1 MFLSVQSAF
10 KPTSDDIQTRISTA
24 ADGME
29 GLGDSNEAQFS
40 PDGRFVVFESDANN
54 LVAGDNNGQRDIFL
68 KDLSTGA
75 IIRLSTTAG
84 GAQADSNS
92 LNVQFSPDG
101 GFVVFTSYATN
112 LITGDTNNATDIFL
126 KDLTTGAVT
135 RLSTTANG
143 TQANG
148 NSSDAQLSQDGH
160 LMVFSSTAANL
171 GGSGSFFP
179 NIFLKDLTTG
189 AVTLVTSA
197 ADGTQANGLNSD
209 ARFSPDGHSAVFESS
224 ANNLVTG
231 DANNQI
237 DIFLKDLSTGAV
249 TLVTNTADG
258 TQGNG
263 RSYDARF
270 SADGHFVMF
279 TSAATNLVAG
289 DTNGASDIF
298 LKDLNTKAVIR
309 LSTAADG
316 TQANGRSYDA
326 RFSADGH
333 FVVFTSEASNLVAD
347 DTNGVSDVF
356 LKDLTTGAITR
367 LSTAANGAQTDFDS
381 YTPLFSPDGHSVVFE
396 SDATNLV
403 AGDGNNRTDLFLV
416 NLFYKANAAAI
427 LEGRFIET
435 TLGVGSASS
444 VNIAWG
450 DGTST
455 TETPVADKVSLH
467 HAFAATG
474 TKDAVVT
481 LIEGALTWNVAHT
494 LDLASGTM
502 VRNTGIADTLSG
514 GAGSDT
520 LTGDAFSNILNG
532 NAGND
537 RLDGGFGADVMNG
550 GAGDDT
556 YVTDGA
562 DMIVEVAGGGI
573 DTVVTG
579 LSFSLAALTEVENLT
594 AADGSTGVM
603 LTGNAL
609 ANTLTGNAG
618 ANGLDGGAGADVLT
632 GGAGDDTYV
641 TDGADIIVE
650 AIGGGT
656 DTIVSRLNFSLTALT
671 QVENLTAADGTARLA
686 LTGNGLANA
695 LTGNAGVNRLSGG
708 AGNDRLTGG
717 LGQDSLAGGAGRD
730 VFVFDDRDTSASKSK
745 ADYILDFSRRQSDR
759 IDLSAIDANTRKRGD
774 QKFSFIGDEKSFSK
788 AGEMRFEKTKST
800 TYIYLNT
807 DNDRSAEAVIK
818 IKGALDLQKGWFVL

>member
-1 MFLSVQSAF
+1 MFLSVLSVFQ
-10 KPTSDDIQTRISTA
+10 PTSDDIQTRISTA

-54 LVAGDNNGQRDIFL
+54 LVAGD
-68 KDLSTGA
+68 
-75 IIRLSTTAG
+75 
-84 GAQADSNS
+84 
-92 LNVQFSPDG
+92 
-101 GFVVFTSYATN
+101 
-112 LITGDTNNATDIFL
+112 TNNATDVFL

-258 TQGNG
+258 TQG
-263 RSYDARF
+263 
-270 SADGHFVMF
+270 
-279 TSAATNLVAG
+279 
-289 DTNGASDIF
+289 
-298 LKDLNTKAVIR
+298 
-309 LSTAADG
+309 
-316 TQANGRSYDA
+316 NGRSYDA

-537 RLDGGFGADVMNG
+537 RLDSGFGADVMNG

-562 DMIVEVAGGGI
+562 DMIVEAAGGGI

>member
-1 MFLSVQSAF
+1 MFLSVLSVSR
-10 KPTSDDIQTRISTA
+10 PTSDDIQTRISTA
-24 ADGME
+24 ADGTE

-54 LVAGDNNGQRDIFL
+54 LVAGDTNNATDVFL

-84 GAQADSNS
+84 GAQANGGNS
-92 LNVQFSPDG
+92 TAHFSSDG
-101 GFVVFTSYATN
+101 RFVVFTSAATN
-112 LITGDTNNATDIFL
+112 LVAGDTNNFDDIFL

-135 RLSTTANG
+135 LLSTTANG
-143 TQANG
+143 TQTNG
-148 NSSDAQLSQDGH
+148 NSSNAQLSQDGH
-160 LMVFSSTAANL
+160 LMVFSSVATNL
-171 GGSGSFFP
+171 GSSSILFSD
-179 NIFLKDLTTG
+179 IFLKDLITG
-189 AVTLVTSA
+189 AVTVVTNA
-197 ADGTQANGLNSD
+197 ADGTRANGLSSH
-209 ARFSPDGHSAVFESS
+209 ARFSPDGHSVVFESS

-237 DIFLKDLSTGAV
+237 DIFLKDLDTGAV

-263 RSYDARF
+263 RSSDARL
-270 SADGHFVMF
+270 SADGHFVTF
-279 TSAATNLVAG
+279 TSVATNLVAG
-289 DTNGASDIF
+289 DTNDASDIF
-298 LKDLNTKAVIR
+298 LKDLNTGSVTR

-326 RFSADGH
+326 RFSADGR

-381 YTPLFSPDGHSVVFE
+381 YTPLFSPDGRSVVFE

-467 HAFAATG
+467 RAYASTG
-474 TKDAVVT
+474 AKDAVVT

-502 VRNTGIADTLSG
+502 VRNTALADTLSG
-514 GAGSDT
+514 SAGNDV
-520 LTGDAFSNILNG
+520 LTGDAFRNILNG

-537 RLDGGFGADVMNG
+537 RLDGGSGADVMNG

-556 YVTDGA
+556 FVTDGS
-562 DMIVEVAGGGI
+562 DTIVEAAGDGI

-594 AADGSTGVM
+594 AADGCVGVM

-609 ANTLTGNAG
+609 ANMLSGNAG
-618 ANGLDGGAGADVLT
+618 ANRLDGGAGADVMN
-632 GGAGDDTYV
+632 GGSGDDTYV
-641 TDGADIIVE
+641 TDGADMIVE
-650 AIGGGT
+650 TVGGGT
-656 DTIVSRLNFSLTALT
+656 DTVLTSGSFSLAALA
-671 QVENLTAADGTARLA
+671 QVENLTAADGTVRLA
-686 LTGNGLANA
+686 LTGNNLANV
-695 LTGNAGVNRLSGG
+695 LTGNAGVNKLSGG

-717 LGQDSLAGGAGRD
+717 LGQDSLTGGAGRD
-730 VFVFDDRDTSASKSK
+730 VFVFDDRDTSASKSR
-745 ADYILDFSRRQSDR
+745 ADYILDFSHRQGDR
-759 IDLSAIDANTRKRGD
+759 IDLRAIDANTRKRGD
-774 QKFSFIGDEKSFSK
+774 QNFSFIGTKAFSK
-788 AGEMRFEKTKST
+788 AGEVRIEKTKSV
-800 TYIYLNT
+800 TYVSLNT
-807 DNDRSAEAVIK
+807 DSDKAAEAVIK

>member
-10 KPTSDDIQTRISTA
+10 KPTSDDVQTRISTA

-237 DIFLKDLSTGAV
+237 DIFLKDLTTGAV

-258 TQGNG
+258 TQG
-263 RSYDARF
+263 
-270 SADGHFVMF
+270 
-279 TSAATNLVAG
+279 
-289 DTNGASDIF
+289 
-298 LKDLNTKAVIR
+298 
-309 LSTAADG
+309 
-316 TQANGRSYDA
+316 NGRSYDA

-381 YTPLFSPDGHSVVFE
+381 YTPLFSPDGRSVVFE

-435 TLGVGSASS
+435 TLGVGSASR

-455 TETPVADKVSLH
+455 TETPVAGKVSLH
-467 HAFAATG
+467 HAYASTG
-474 TKDAVVT
+474 AKDAVVT

-494 LDLASGTM
+494 LDLASGTI

-562 DMIVEVAGGGI
+562 DMIVEAAGGGI

-609 ANTLTGNAG
+609 ANMLTGNAG
-618 ANGLDGGAGADVLT
+618 ANRLDGGAGADVMN
-632 GGAGDDTYV
+632 GGSGDDTYV
-641 TDGADIIVE
+641 TNGSDTIVE
-650 AIGGGT
+650 AAGGGI
-656 DTIVSRLNFSLTALT
+656 DTIMTGLSFSLAALT
-671 QVENLTAADGTARLA
+671 EVENLTAADGTARLA